1 MASKKK
7 SPRAFV
13 GATTAR
19 VETMRAEALA
29 MLLAGKS
36 CPQIGEALGVTRER
50 AWQVTKEALELLIA
64 ETMDKAEQ
72 WRAVLSQKWMDQL
85 VKGEKLRDNAL
96 ATGEAAPAEGK
107 EGPALP
113 LDALD
118 TANGMIE
125 KALAELGKLWG
136 AYAAVKTEAKTASTV
151 DHTTGG
157 KPLPSANAA
166 ALAAM
171 STDQLAAL
179 EAALKLT
186 SKQEDDLA

>member
-1 MASKKK
+1 MAKK
-7 SPRAFV
+7 SRNQTRAFV
-13 GATTAR
+13 GTTTAR
-19 VETMRAEALA
+19 VETMRAQALE

-50 AWQVTKEALELLIA
+50 AWQVTKEALQLLIS

-85 VKGEKLRDNAL
+85 TRGERLRDSAL
-96 ATGEAAPAEGK
+96 AAGEAAPIEGK

-118 TANGMIE
+118 TANSMIE

-136 AYAAVKTEAKTASTV
+136 AYAAVKTESKSQVQADVTSKGET
-151 DHTTGG
+151 
-157 KPLPSANAA
+157 
-166 ALAAM
+166 LAAPGL
-171 STDQLAAL
+171 SSLSNEAL
-179 EAALKLT
+179 EAIRQAHLLAGQV
-186 SKQEDDLA
+186 KQ